1 MQISSQQTRSK
12 IGVVLW
18 CICKDRNSR
27 LLDETNIP
35 LATAISLATQHF
47 SQWSQVQARASPQI
61 HSDTS
66 QNIAWNPPQQNFSG
80 SKLLWS
86 WSLFEEKRFLQLV
99 LYLLRKPKHG
109 IFPSLYHLA
118 YNRTQHINKI
128 KCNYANIHAQN

>member
-66 QNIAWNPPQQNFSG
+66 QNIAWNPPQQKFSG

-86 WSLFEEKRFLQLV
+86 WSLFEGLAWKLHKGKTISATGTLSPKEAEAWDLSKPISSSLQ
-99 LYLLRKPKHG
+99 
-109 IFPSLYHLA
+109 
-118 YNRTQHINKI
+118 
-128 KCNYANIHAQN
+128 